1 MASVSRSSPEWPS
14 AASRVVGTIGYP
26 VAQSMSPLLH
36 QAAFDA
42 LGLDWVSVGF
52 EVLPGETA
60 AALNGA
66 RSLGIAG
73 LSVTM
78 PHKTEAAK
86 QMDMLT
92 PLAQRLESINCVIPR
107 HGRLVGDSTDG
118 AGMLE
123 ALRRDA
129 GVHPA
134 GMRCAVIG
142 AGGAARA
149 AVAALADAK
158 AAEVV
163 VVNRTES
170 RAYDAAK
177 LAGAVGRVAGPEALT
192 GAELIVHAT
201 PLGMVGREEES
212 SLGDLS
218 GYFHEGQ
225 VVMDLVYVPQRTGI
239 LIAAEEQGATAVG
252 GIGML
257 IHQAAISLEHWT
269 ERVAPL
275 DAMWAAA
282 LNKLAQ

>member
-1 MASVSRSSPEWPS
+1 
-14 AASRVVGTIGYP
+14 VVATIGFP

-42 LGLDWVSVGF
+42 LEIDWVSVAF
-52 EVLPGETA
+52 EVAPGQTA
-60 AALNGA
+60 VALDGV

-86 QMDMLT
+86 QMDILT
-92 PLAQRLESINCVIPR
+92 PLAQRLESVNCVIR
-107 HGRLVGDSTDG
+107 RRGKLVGESTDG

-123 ALRRDA
+123 ALRRDFN
-129 GVHPA
+129 VHPS
-134 GMRCAVIG
+134 GMRCCVIG

-170 RAYDAAK
+170 RARDAAN
-177 LAGAVGRVAGPEALT
+177 LAGAVGRVAGPEALAD
-192 GAELIVHAT
+192 AELVVHAT
-201 PLGMVGREEES
+201 PFGMVGHDPQS
-212 SLGDLS
+212 SLGDL
-218 GYFHEGQ
+218 GRYFHEGQ
-225 VVMDLVYVPQRTGI
+225 VVMDLVYVPEQTPL
-239 LIAAEEQGATAVG
+239 LIAAAERGATPVG

-269 ERVAPL
+269 ERPAPL
-275 DAMWAAA
+275 DAMWAVA
-282 LNKLAQ
+282 LKALGR